1 MTVRDENA
9 ATTTMTKPVVTL
21 FEMYG
26 SGATEV
32 GPKVAEALGVPW
44 VSQAF
49 TSEAIEEAAEQA
61 RAEADTGLLSRIF
74 RALGGIPNP
83 MQDDSRGQAMYA
95 ASDHDMVA
103 ENNRYVLDSTRDG
116 GVILGRNATVIL
128 AARPNAVHV
137 LLTGSVEGRVARA
150 AAAAGITREQAVRR
164 QVVEDDVRSE
174 MSQRLYA
181 WNPQDPSRYDLV
193 INTSRIDLPT
203 AVGIIVAA
211 SRRPPI

>member
-103 ENNRYVLDSTRDG
+103 ENNRYVLDSTG
-116 GVILGRNATVIL
+116 TAGSSSAAT
-128 AARPNAVHV
+128 
-137 LLTGSVEGRVARA
+137 
-150 AAAAGITREQAVRR
+150 
-164 QVVEDDVRSE
+164 
-174 MSQRLYA
+174 
-181 WNPQDPSRYDLV
+181 
-193 INTSRIDLPT
+193 LP
-203 AVGIIVAA
+203 
-211 SRRPPI
+211 

>member
-1 MTVRDENA
+1 MTVRDETA
-9 ATTTMTKPVVTL
+9 ATTTVTKSVVTL
-21 FEMYG
+21 FELYG

-32 GPKVAEALGVPW
+32 GPRVAEALGVPW
-44 VSQAF
+44 VSQGF
-49 TSEAIEEAAEQA
+49 TSEAIEEAAEEA
-61 RAEADTGLLSRIF
+61 RAEADTGLLSRFF

-83 MQDDSRGQAMYA
+83 MQDDSRGQALYA

-128 AARPNAVHV
+128 AGRPNTIHV
-137 LLTGSVEGRVARA
+137 LLTGKVEDRVARA
-150 AAAAGITREQAVRR
+150 AAAAGIPLERAARR
-164 QVVEDDVRSE
+164 QVVEDNVRSE

-193 INTSRIDLPT
+193 INTSRIDPST
-203 AVGIIVAA
+203 AVEIIVRAGLGTAA
-211 SRRPPI
+211 